1 MERNNNKLTEVIEQ
15 HGDTYVAYIIE
26 VPGVNTQGATIE
38 EARANLHEAYELI
51 KVTLQEI
58 NLL

>member
-26 VPGVNTQGATIE
+26 VPGANTQGATTE

-51 KVTLQEI
+51 KATLQEI
-58 NLL
+58 DLL